1 MKVAENTEED
11 PVYPEPKDE
20 GRYPDGILLCLVLH
34 LTRRINKE
42 KMPFRT

>member
-20 GRYPDGILLCLVLH
+20 GDIQMESGA
-34 LTRRINKE
+34 N
-42 KMPFRT
+42 

>member
-20 GRYPDGILLCLVLH
+20 GDIQMEYS
-34 LTRRINKE
+34 
-42 KMPFRT
+42 FA